1 MWIVTIIAYL
11 CIMIIFPQAKLNLG
25 LNVVARR
32 PDGYHDLQTVFYPV
46 PLCDALEIEE
56 MDSHFPSEVDCDLKV
71 TGIKVDGDEQH
82 NLVVRAYNL
91 LKQEF
96 PRLPRLHAHL
106 HKMIPTQA
114 GMGGG
119 SSDAS
124 AMLVLLNQSYELGLT
139 EEELVSRAAK
149 LGADCPF
156 FILNTPAYAEG
167 IGERLQRIDLRLDG
181 WYLAVV
187 RPDIPVSTREAFAL
201 IKPKAAEKNCR
212 ETVSLPVEQWRGLLV
227 NDFEHSVFVQYPA
240 IGQIKEQLY
249 ELGAVYA
256 AMSGSGS
263 AVFGLFRGMVD
274 LEHAFAN
281 MYTRMFK
288 L

>member
-1 MWIVTIIAYL
+1 M
-11 CIMIIFPQAKLNLG
+11 
-25 LNVVARR
+25 VARR
-32 PDGYHDLQTVFYPV
+32 PDGYHDLQTVFYPI
-46 PLCDALEIEE
+46 PLCDALEIQE
-56 MDSHFPSEVDCDLKV
+56 MDQHFPSEVDCDLKV
-71 TGIKVDGDEQH
+71 TGIKVEGDEQQ
-82 NLVVRAYNL
+82 NLVVRAYRL

-96 PRLPRLHAHL
+96 PDLPRLHVHL
-106 HKMIPTQA
+106 QKGIPTQA

-124 AMLVLLNQSYELGLT
+124 AMLVLLNRHFCLGLT
-139 EEELVSRAAK
+139 EEELVDRAAK

-167 IGERLQRIDLRLDG
+167 IGERLKRIDLRLDG

-201 IKPKAAEKNCR
+201 IHPKAAEKNCM
-212 ETVSLPVEQWRGLLV
+212 ETVQLPVAQWRHYLV
-227 NDFEHSVFVQYPA
+227 NDFEYSVFAQHPA

-249 ELGAVYA
+249 DLGAVYA

-263 AVFGLFRGMVD
+263 AVFGLFREMVN
-274 LEHAFAN
+274 LEHIFAN
-281 MYTRMFK
+281 MYTRM
-288 L
+288 LRL